1 MIYDYQ
7 DYIVYIGHIDR
18 QLCTSETAFLVF
30 GAPEDI
36 RRLIFNRM
44 LQDRKQYAK
53 NVFCHGASDEE
64 DITIADTNEISGLD
78 VYEDMAIKYYAHP
91 FAKLEYVSAPRR

>member
-7 DYIVYIGHIDR
+7 DYIVYISCIDS
-18 QLCTSETAFLVF
+18 QLCTSETTFLVF

-44 LQDRKQYAK
+44 LQDRKRFEK

-64 DITIADTNEISGLD
+64 DIMIDSKNEISGMD
-78 VYEDMAIKYYAHP
+78 VYEDMVVKYYAKP
-91 FAKLEYVSAPRR
+91 FAKLEYVSALPK